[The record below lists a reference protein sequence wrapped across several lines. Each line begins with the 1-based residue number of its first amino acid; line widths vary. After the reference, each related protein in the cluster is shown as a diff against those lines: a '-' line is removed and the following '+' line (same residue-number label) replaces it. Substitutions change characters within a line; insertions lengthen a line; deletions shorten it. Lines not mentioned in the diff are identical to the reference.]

1 MKRTNRVGEVH
12 GLLTVIEFAGMDKK
26 QSTWL
31 CKCECG
37 NTIIVKN
44 DSLKSEHRKSCGC
57 LKKKVATQNN
67 KIALENRKN
76 YDLIEGTCIRSI
88 DHPKL
93 LKNNVSGVTGVY
105 YDTHNKRWRARIEFK
120 GKKYYLGSH
129 KLKED
134 AIKARLEAEKEVYG
148 KFLEW
153 YKKEYK
159 NKVKK

>member
-1 MKRTNRVGEVH
+1 MSAIKNRVDEVY
-12 GLLTVIEFAGMDKK
+12 GLLTVKEFVGIKDG

-31 CKCECG
+31 CECECG

-44 DSLKSEHRKSCGC
+44 DSLVGKKRKSCGC
-57 LKKKVATQNN
+57 LKKKTAIENN
-67 KIALENRKN
+67 KIALENRKK

-105 YDTHNKRWRARIEFK
+105 YDTKNKRWRARIEFK

-134 AIKARLEAEKEVYG
+134 AIKARKEAEKEIYG

-153 YKKEYK
+153 YNKEYK
-159 NKVKK
+159 KKK